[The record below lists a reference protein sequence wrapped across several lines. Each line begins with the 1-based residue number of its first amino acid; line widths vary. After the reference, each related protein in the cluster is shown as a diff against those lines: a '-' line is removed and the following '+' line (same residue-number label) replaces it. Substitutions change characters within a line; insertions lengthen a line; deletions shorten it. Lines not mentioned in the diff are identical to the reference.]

1 MRLKSNDTQQ
11 SRVFLT
17 HFPPNTVSYAGTM
30 LGVEFRDSGAKRMSL
45 REDLCARVNLL
56 VKEVRKGDP

>member
-1 MRLKSNDTQQ
+1 MTLNSLEYFKPI
-11 SRVFLT
+11 F
-17 HFPPNTVSYAGTM
+17 PNTVSYAGTM